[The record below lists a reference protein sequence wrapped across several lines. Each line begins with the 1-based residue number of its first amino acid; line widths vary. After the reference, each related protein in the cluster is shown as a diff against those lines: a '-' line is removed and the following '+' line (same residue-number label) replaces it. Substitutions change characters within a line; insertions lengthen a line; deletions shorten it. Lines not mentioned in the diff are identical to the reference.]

1 MILSHKN
8 WAVAHLIQAKLEKSL
23 SALRS
28 KKMSA
33 EDYLEYLDGL
43 DLTKKVWWIQS
54 GSNRRPHPCKGC
66 ALPAELWPH
75 SGMRRLTKTNY

>member
-1 MILSHKN
+1 
-8 WAVAHLIQAKLEKSL
+8 
-23 SALRS
+23 
-28 KKMSA
+28 MSA

-43 DLTKKVWWIQS
+43 DLTKKVWWSQS

-75 SGMRRLTKTNY
+75 KRMGRLPKSVN